1 MDKYCLFLFWLERR
15 SVLELRLTKVSVT
28 MSCREMQRGSFTV
41 SLFLSHYSSVH
52 EEIDFIQSIA
62 GFACGFWLERKRS
75 LEKPRTHY

>member
-1 MDKYCLFLFWLERR
+1 MDKYFLFLFWLERR

-52 EEIDFIQSIA
+52 EEIDFAQSI
-62 GFACGFWLERKRS
+62 GFACGFWLEHKRS